1 MNVLK
6 GFDLKKYK
14 PTLIMLEFIIP
25 TTKEF
30 YQNNIQNILASDIYN
45 HLTDNN
51 YKLIN
56 WNHDDL
62 LFMNKDFNNK

>member
-30 YQNNIQNILASDIYN
+30 YQNNIQIILSSDIYKY
-45 HLTDNN
+45 LTDNN

-62 LFMNKDFNNK
+62 LFMSKDFNH

>member
-30 YQNNIQNILASDIYN
+30 YQNNIQIILSSDIYKY
-45 HLTDNN
+45 LTDNN

-62 LFMNKDFNNK
+62 LFMNKDFNH

>member
-30 YQNNIQNILASDIYN
+30 YQNNIQIILSSDIYK

-62 LFMNKDFNNK
+62 LFMSKDFNH